1 MDWGDSVRY
10 HSWPWLVLVR
20 FPLRAPTREKWVH
33 LSYDRWAPRVQSHIK
48 PKRKLTCAGSDG
60 LMWAGPIKAVRSCTY
75 TVLLHFPRTWHT
87 SWPRAKYFPVRPSH
101 SVNKYICYLLVL
113 TLVISAVFRTPVKCE
128 TVNASDGHH
137 KMLPPA
143 PWMSRT
149 QSSDGQTLEEGL
161 NTSSRRKRRNVR
173 TDLRSRIQTFCNQ
186 ALDESLDTSSRNIVP
201 TSYLMIKMQKW
212 SSVAI

>member
-1 MDWGDSVRY
+1 MDWGDSVKY

-20 FPLRAPTREKWVH
+20 FPLRAPTRENGSIYHMTVEPH
-33 LSYDRWAPRVQSHIK
+33 ACNRILNQSES
-48 PKRKLTCAGSDG
+48 L
-60 LMWAGPIKAVRSCTY
+60 WAGPIKAVRPCTN
-75 TVLLHFPRTWHT
+75 TVLLHFPRTWRT

-137 KMLPPA
+137 KMLSPA

-201 TSYLMIKMQKW
+201 TSYLMIKMQKL